1 MRSMPFLWNLVLDEP
16 FLRRAS
22 QHLNK
27 PLFNFGSSKTIM
39 STIYHG
45 TILDHLADFM
55 LYLSTAS
62 SFWFSLN
69 SSYDHDC
76 HLSKRFG
83 MSPHDYECL
92 LVAAN
97 LAQFDPRWG
106 FTMKIVQWK
115 RFLEG
120 HRFTTCNATGM
131 FEVDLKKVVEMR

>member
-1 MRSMPFLWNLVLDEP
+1 
-16 FLRRAS
+16 
-22 QHLNK
+22 
-27 PLFNFGSSKTIM
+27 M
-39 STIYHG
+39 SARCDG
-45 TILDHLADFM
+45 TILGHLAEHM

-62 SFWFSLN
+62 SFWFSL
-69 SSYDHDC
+69 SGSHDHSF
-76 HLSKRFG
+76 HLSQQLG
-83 MSPHDYECL
+83 MAPHDYECL

-106 FTMKIVQWK
+106 FTMKIVRWK